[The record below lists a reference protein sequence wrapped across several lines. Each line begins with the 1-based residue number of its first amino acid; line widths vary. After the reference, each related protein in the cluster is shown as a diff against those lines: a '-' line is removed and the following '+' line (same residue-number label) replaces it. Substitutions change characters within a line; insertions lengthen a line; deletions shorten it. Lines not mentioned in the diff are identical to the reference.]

1 MVFMANNINVLHLRS
16 SGGLL
21 GAENVI
27 LEIAKN
33 SKNFGYN
40 SIIGAIKDYKDPI
53 PDFLEVAKKK
63 YRLDTLLLENRR
75 ILDLNCASALRKYVV
90 QNNIKL
96 LHCHGYKEDY
106 FAVLSRVSIPKI
118 ATNHL
123 WKNTTFKLR
132 VYRLIDALFL
142 RLFDRVVGVSDELAQ
157 EMKKLGISNVNK
169 IANGVDV
176 ERFTIA
182 SKSALMLERFNI
194 DPDAIVLG
202 MVSSLTPEKNHK
214 VVLDALA
221 NIRDPEVKLLIVGDG
236 PQDAVLRRKATEMN
250 LQQSVI
256 FAGRQENIPEIL
268 SIVDIY
274 LLPSIAEGLPISLL
288 EAMACGK
295 AVVASRVGENEK
307 VITHKEN
314 GLLVEPGN
322 LSELINCIEFFL
334 KEKTLIRE
342 YGIKARR
349 TVESNFSS
357 NVMAGNYCKVYSE
370 LLKRGTGIT
379 I

>member
-1 MVFMANNINVLHLRS
+1 MGNNINVLHLRS
-16 SGGLL
+16 SGALL

-33 SKNFGYN
+33 SKRFGYN
-40 SIIGAIKDYKDPI
+40 SIVGAIKDCRDPV

-63 YRLDTLLLENRR
+63 YRLQTLLLENRK
-75 ILDLNCASALRKYVV
+75 ILDLNCASALRKYIV

-106 FAVLSRVSIPKI
+106 FGLLSRVSIPKI

-132 VYRLIDALFL
+132 VYGLIDALFL
-142 RLFDRVVGVSDELAQ
+142 HFFDRVVGVSDELVQ
-157 EMKKLGISNVNK
+157 KMKKLGINNVYK

-176 ERFTIA
+176 DRFTIV
-182 SKSALMLERFNI
+182 SKSSLMLDRFNL

-214 VVLDALA
+214 IVFDVLA
-221 NIRDPEVKLLIVGDG
+221 NIRDPKVKLLIVGDG
-236 PQDAVLRRKATEMN
+236 PQDAFLRTKVTEMN
-250 LQQSVI
+250 LQETVI
-256 FAGRQENIPEIL
+256 FAGRQENIQEIL

-274 LLPSIAEGLPISLL
+274 LLPSVAEGSPMSLL

-295 AVVASRVGENEK
+295 AVVASRVGGNEN

-322 LSELINCIEFFL
+322 LSDLIHCIEFL
-334 KEKTLIRE
+334 LRERSLIRE

-349 TVESNFSS
+349 TVENNFSS
-357 NVMAGNYCKVYSE
+357 NVMTGNYCQVYSE
-370 LLKRGTGIT
+370 LLDNEQKAKGL
-379 I
+379 